1 MVSELSHPKN
11 PKPYFTDNGIF
22 FQRSCVG
29 TPQQN
34 GRVERK
40 HQHILNVGRA
50 LRFEGNLPIG
60 FWGECILGAV
70 YLINRTPSRLLANKT
85 PYEILFGKLPDFDV
99 MRVFGCLCF
108 VHNQKSKGD
117 KFAPRSR
124 KCAFL
129 GYPHGQKG
137 WKVDRSF
144 CYQK

>member
-1 MVSELSHPKN
+1 MIVKYVRSDNGTKFKHII
-11 PKPYFTDNGIF
+11 PYFTENGIL

-50 LRFEGNLPIG
+50 LRFQGNLPIG

-85 PYEILFGKLPDFDV
+85 PYLGYHQIL
-99 MRVFGCLCF
+99 MSCVFL
-108 VHNQKSKGD
+108 VVSALRIIKSLRGISSHLEVENV
-117 KFAPRSR
+117 F
-124 KCAFL
+124 FL
-129 GYPHGQKG
+129 GTLMVK
-137 WKVDRSF
+137 KVGR
-144 CYQK
+144 CMI